1 MPRASYCVPRCP
13 RTFWDILT
21 RGLKSQ
27 LGHRGISPDIP
38 VNCCISKQS
47 HVQHILL
54 CPRMSRDI
62 LGLPSKKYV
71 VPARTSRDI
80 QGHPS
85 QLVYIQTIPH
95 PAYPILSHTIPEHPN
110 KRYAVPARTSRDI
123 PGHPTQL
130 VYIQT
135 IPCQGHPIVSW
146 DILIRGMQSQL
157 GHPGIS
163 QDIPVNWCISKHSH
177 IHSHILGDQAIA
189 PLTALQCILLRLNEV
204 YFLILHNNNSNY
216 TVSKQTNTK
225 Y

>member
-1 MPRASYCVPRCP
+1 MLTQPSLNRSFTIRHAISLPLCTHVQECHGLSSAFLHSFLIPGYPWTSQSTGVYPNNPMPRASYCVPRCP

-38 VNCCISKQS
+38 VNCCISKHSQ
-47 HVQHILL
+47 VQHILL

-62 LGLPSKKYV
+62 LGLPNKRYA

-95 PAYPILSHTIPEHPN
+95 PAHPIVSHTIPGHPN
-110 KRYAVPARTSRDI
+110 KRYAVPARTFRDI
-123 PGHPTQL
+123 PGHPSQL

-135 IPCQGHPIVSW
+135 IPCQGHRIVSQ
-146 DILIRGMQSQL
+146 DVL
-157 GHPGIS
+157 GHPGTS
-163 QDIPVNWCISKHSH
+163 
-177 IHSHILGDQAIA
+177 
-189 PLTALQCILLRLNEV
+189 
-204 YFLILHNNNSNY
+204 
-216 TVSKQTNTK
+216 
-225 Y
+225 

>member
-62 LGLPSKKYV
+62 LGLPNKRYA

-85 QLVYIQTIPH
+85 QLGH
-95 PAYPILSHTIPEHPN
+95 CLILAGTL
-110 KRYAVPARTSRDI
+110 YYFLLVCCL
-123 PGHPTQL
+123 PTR
-130 VYIQT
+130 
-135 IPCQGHPIVSW
+135 W
-146 DILIRGMQSQL
+146 DIVLLLAGTLLTYSL
-157 GHPGIS
+157 GHSITPCW
-163 QDIPVNWCISKHSH
+163 DI
-177 IHSHILGDQAIA
+177 A
-189 PLTALQCILLRLNEV
+189 
-204 YFLILHNNNSNY
+204 
-216 TVSKQTNTK
+216 
-225 Y
+225 